1 MAVQVQGQNRGFTLV
16 EVLVALFVLAVGIVG
31 AGAAQ
36 LSAQRLRQHAA
47 LSSEAA
53 QLAAA
58 LAARMR
64 VNPAVAGL
72 PDASN
77 PYLGFH
83 YDAAGAPA
91 NSPIAPLPC
100 FGGTACTPAQ
110 LAAFDLHELR
120 RALHAQFP
128 GGRIEVCRDG
138 SPWDSA
144 ASRFR
149 WSCDGDAGALPVVK
163 LGWQGTLGAPGY
175 VTVLR

>member
-1 MAVQVQGQNRGFTLV
+1 MQAQGQIRGFTLV

-53 QLAAA
+53 QLAVA

-64 VNPAVAGL
+64 VNPALAGL

-83 YDAAGAPA
+83 YDAADGAPA
-91 NSPIAPLPC
+91 APATAPLQC

-120 RALHAQFP
+120 RTVHEQFP
-128 GGRIEVCRDG
+128 GGRIAVCRDG